1 MIGWII
7 FAVVWLGCGIL
18 AFGMSLAF
26 WTYEY
31 SMLTSKKNFR
41 EDLIVSLAVSTLGPL
56 SLISVYIATDRAKH
70 GLIYRKPTIT
80 EIIKAVEKD
89 SPDTF
94 ELWIKHDLPEI
105 INEGFFEDDR
115 EDSKACGV

>member
-1 MIGWII
+1 MIGLII

-18 AFGMSLAF
+18 AFGMSLSY
-26 WTYEY
+26 WNRKYI
-31 SMLTSKKNFR
+31 LILDKKNFKS
-41 EDLIVSLAVSTLGPL
+41 DVVVSLFAATLGPFGL
-56 SLISVYIATDRAKH
+56 LGVYLATDRAKH
-70 GLIYRKPTIT
+70 GLSYRKPTIT

-89 SPDTF
+89 RPDTF

-115 EDSKACGV
+115 EDSKAYGV